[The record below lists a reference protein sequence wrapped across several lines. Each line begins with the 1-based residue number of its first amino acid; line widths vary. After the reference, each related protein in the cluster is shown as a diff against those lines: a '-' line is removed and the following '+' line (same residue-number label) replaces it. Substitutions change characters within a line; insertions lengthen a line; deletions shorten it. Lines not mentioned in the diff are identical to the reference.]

1 MLKILKF
8 FSKKRATTS
17 QSASV
22 RVVLDSARLC
32 QLLPYFPIG
41 ANLRY
46 FPEYRQEITLDSIII
61 AYLINDE
68 VIYSNNDLSTTDDNH
83 HLILNGAMVDEIN
96 NFAFLIPAVSRN
108 ETELDYEQKEILE
121 QSGGLAKG
129 NSITLIGQQTDG
141 KIPFIDTLV
150 TKHTRFKEGHFNNT
164 QVVALNVDPT
174 LLELKDQRSQTRLA
188 AKIPALIQTKLYNE
202 KHQCT
207 LIDFS
212 EHTVKI
218 CCDDNEIISISCTK
232 GEIITLTFNLPS
244 STTPKVMKGRVLK
257 IDGPALI
264 AELEEILVDQRF
276 KKLTTLDILE
286 IKTKL
291 LQQPLTSTNT
301 T

>member
-1 MLKILKF
+1 MLKIFKI
-8 FSKKRATTS
+8 FSKKRTTTS
-17 QSASV
+17 QSANI
-22 RVVLDSARLC
+22 RVVLDSVRLC

-41 ANLRY
+41 GNLKY

-68 VIYSNNDLSTTDDNH
+68 IIYSNNNLSTTDDNH
-83 HLILNGAMVDEIN
+83 DLILNGTIVDEIN
-96 NFAFLIPAVSRN
+96 SFAFLIPAVSHN

-129 NSITLIGQQTDG
+129 NSITLIGQQSDG
-141 KIPFIDTLV
+141 KIPFIDTV
-150 TKHTRFKEGHFNNT
+150 VKKHMRFKEGHFNNT
-164 QVVALNVDPT
+164 QVVVLNVDPT
-174 LLELKDQRSQTRLA
+174 RLELKDQRSQTRLA

-212 EHTVKI
+212 EHTVRI
-218 CCDDNEIISISCTK
+218 CCDDNEIIPISCTK
-232 GEIITLTFNLPS
+232 GEIITLTFNLPT

-257 IDGPALI
+257 IDGSALI
-264 AELEEILVDQRF
+264 VELKEILVDQRF
-276 KKLTTLDILE
+276 KELTALDILE

-291 LQQPLTSTNT
+291 LQQSLTSTHIT
-301 T
+301 